1 MKKIKPGEEF
11 DLNGNVFTY
20 SINEDK
26 TITLKKGRVVKSKE
40 GVQPPTLDEVKAFFK
55 SNGYK
60 LEAAEKFYNYYKDGN
75 PPWSDSNGKPVKSW
89 KQKAR
94 VVWFKDEYR
103 EPKKEESTS
112 KFLF

>member
-26 TITLKKGRVVKSKE
+26 TITLKKGRAVKSKE
-40 GVQPPTLDEVKAFFK
+40 GFQPPTLDEVKTFFK

-60 LEAAEKFYNYYKDGN
+60 LEAAEKFYNYYKDGS
-75 PPWSDSNGKPVKSW
+75 PPWTDSNGKLINSY

-94 VVWFKDEYR
+94 VIWFKPEN
-103 EPKKEESTS
+103 EEQKKEEPTS